1 MNNIAIYGDKM
12 KTMFEFCVKF
22 LDCIEVNPDQ
32 EILHVMDRGQKH
44 LEQPKLAKDMKC
56 PSCGGTRGF
65 YIPHGKTWSCFNEK
79 CINRNAGK
87 NSIKSHDFSLCSCY
101 KCFPHLRKQEEDR
114 RKGKFTQNTDY
125 SNFGIDPSLSEAS
138 YSNCFQS
145 HEIQYKLKNSIK
157 DKKGI
162 ILLVGKNGVG
172 KSYISVCAMKEFIEN
187 NKSCKFVTVP
197 SLRLSWLD
205 IKKSN
210 ESELGFLNSL
220 CNCEFL
226 VLDDMGLTTPTEAF
240 FDFLFILLDKRHKSN
255 LTTIVTTNLN
265 SLEMT
270 QKYGNAICSRLSSG
284 VILKIE
290 GPDRRK
296 TWD

>member
-1 MNNIAIYGDKM
+1 M
-12 KTMFEFCVKF
+12 KITTQEFKKF
-22 LDCIEVNPDQ
+22 FNHTEAQPDQ
-32 EILHVMDRGQKH
+32 EILHIMDKGQKH
-44 LEQPKLAKDMKC
+44 LEHPNLAKDMKC
-56 PSCGGTRGF
+56 PSCDGTKGF
-65 YIPHGKTWSCFNEK
+65 YIPHGKTWSCLNEK
-79 CINRNAGK
+79 CIDRNAGK
-87 NSIKSHDFSLCSCY
+87 ISFKSYDLSICSCY
-101 KCFPHLRKQEEDR
+101 KCFPHLKKQEEDR
-114 RKGKFTQNTDY
+114 RKGKFTQYIDY

-138 YSNCFQS
+138 YNNCFQS
-145 HEIQYKLKNSIK
+145 HEIQSKLKNSIK

-162 ILLVGKNGVG
+162 ILLTGKNGVG

-210 ESELGFLNSL
+210 ESELNFLNSL

-284 VILKIE
+284 TILKIE

-296 TWD
+296 SWD